1 VGRKEV
7 DMHEWRSAK
16 VRYEDPANIGAGG
29 SRLYHLDG
37 RNKLLARS
45 RGVSAMFRAFLTY
58 PTESVVVRHTLARR
72 FCSVLTLTE
81 PSAVP
86 VPQESQS

>member
-1 VGRKEV
+1 
-7 DMHEWRSAK
+7 MHEWRSAK

-58 PTESVVVRHTLARR
+58 PTESVLAMFVGEVSRVLS
-72 FCSVLTLTE
+72 CVDLPYKLTL
-81 PSAVP
+81 P
-86 VPQESQS
+86 